1 FGGGFFGGG
10 GGLPGGIDQ
19 QDALALANENRS
31 VTTDLAKLGK
41 PGDHFVH
48 DFFVPGTQ
56 ISFPQE
62 AVAQASK
69 TRGVTSAVGGLS
81 LQATHQT
88 GTVPQIVAELQ
99 TGGEQ
104 VQQTVAPPPLT
115 DAERQQVCSCVAAQG
130 GFVPGSTPGAGG
142 GGQLGGQGNTPEAG
156 GGGGGERFVGGGGGR
171 FEQCLPARFQQYIAT
186 FTTPLRTV
194 RQALDP
200 PSTDIQST
208 PYTAAGVDTTHPD
221 EGLITRSQVT
231 DGRWYKTGATD
242 EVLLNVAYANAN
254 NLKVGSDLPVN
265 GTTYHVVGLVSPTL
279 SGQEAGVYFPLT
291 TLQQLSDHADRVNV
305 LLVKAKDAG
314 SVNSVAAALRKQ
326 FPGAQVVTTK
336 DLADQVTGSLKD
348 AKKLADQLGGILAVI
363 VLGAAFVIA
372 VLLTL
377 SSVAKRV
384 REIGTL
390 RAIGW
395 SKRMV
400 VRQMLTETLGIGVV
414 GAVLGVLVG
423 LGALAA
429 ISALSP
435 SLTTS
440 QPIVPSAASS
450 SLARIVGRTAQV
462 TGGTTT
468 IHLHAPVSASNLLLG
483 MGFAVIG
490 GLIAG
495 AVGGWRAARLR
506 PARALA
512 DIG

>member
-1 FGGGFFGGG
+1 FGGFGGG
-10 GGLPGGIDQ
+10 GGG
-19 QDALALANENRS
+19 R
-31 VTTDLAKLGK
+31 
-41 PGDHFVH
+41 
-48 DFFVPGTQ
+48 
-56 ISFPQE
+56 
-62 AVAQASK
+62 
-69 TRGVTSAVGGLS
+69 
-81 LQATHQT
+81 
-88 GTVPQIVAELQ
+88 
-99 TGGEQ
+99 
-104 VQQTVAPPPLT
+104 
-115 DAERQQVCSCVAAQG
+115 
-130 GFVPGSTPGAGG
+130 
-142 GGQLGGQGNTPEAG
+142 
-156 GGGGGERFVGGGGGR
+156 GR
-171 FEQCLPARFQQYIAT
+171 FEQCLPQRFQQYIAT

-208 PYTAAGVDTTHPD
+208 PYSAAGVDTNHPD
-221 EGLITRSQVT
+221 EGLVTRSQVT
-231 DGRWYKTGATD
+231 DGRWYKPGATD
-242 EVLLNVAYANAN
+242 EVLLNVSYANAN

-265 GTTYHVVGLVSPTL
+265 GTTFHVAGLVSPTL
-279 SGQEAGVYFPLT
+279 SGQEAGVYFPLPA
-291 TLQQLSDHADRVNV
+291 LQQLSDHADRVNV

-314 SVNSVAAALRKQ
+314 SVNAVAAALRKQ

-400 VRQMLTETLGIGVV
+400 VRQMLTETLGIGVL
-414 GAVLGVLVG
+414 GAALGVLVG

-435 SLTTS
+435 TLTTS
-440 QPIVPSAASS
+440 QPVVPNAAASS
-450 SLARIVGRTAQV
+450 LTRILGRAAQV
-462 TGGTTT
+462 TGGTRT

-483 MGFAVIG
+483 MAFAIIG
-490 GLIAG
+490 GVIAG